1 MSEVNNAIVAQTCAK
16 IASDLIIS
24 LEYRPETVEEVLED
38 FDVAFDHVYNKINSK
53 YETVRSTPSRGGRKV
68 PIISRD
74 EMALKLDSIKLENR
88 APESG
93 SKPTVN
99 MMESGPFVKNAEANI
114 SMKMPSLKP
123 NLFINDV

>member
-38 FDVAFDHVYNKINSK
+38 FDLAFDHIYNKINTK
-53 YETVRSTPSRGGRKV
+53 YEVKVSPSRGGRKI

-74 EMALKLDSIKLENR
+74 EMAAKLEGLKMVSQP
-88 APESG
+88 PESG
-93 SKPTVN
+93 SKPVVN
-99 MMESGPFVKNAEANI
+99 MMETGPFVKDAASSITMKLPTIKTNNI
-114 SMKMPSLKP
+114 FKTDL
-123 NLFINDV
+123 

>member
-53 YETVRSTPSRGGRKV
+53 YETRSTPSRGGRRV

-123 NLFINDV
+123 NLFRNDV